1 MSTPP
6 KKELIEEVA
15 QIKGI
20 SEAFIEKD
28 WFVTQVIKLVSEI
41 IFEDYRIV
49 FTGGTSLSK
58 AHGIIQRFSED
69 IDFRVITPSVE
80 LFSKTQ
86 QSKILSTFK
95 KEIVRSLRLHFD
107 INDEQISANNGNKFV
122 AIELNYPTYFTLADA
137 LRPHILLEFTVSEPL
152 LPAIDLPVSSM
163 INQVA
168 KQIPEIDKIACVN
181 PVENAADKLSAIT
194 WRIAERVRGSEN
206 DSPDI
211 VRHIHDLAIMKDLAL
226 GNPNFSVLVNTALSR
241 DNNRSELIKD
251 LSLSEKLSNVMN
263 IISSDTEYVKEYDR
277 FVNAMSYANNDTI
290 PTFKIALQNVG
301 ELVDRVISVNNKT
314 K

>member
-1 MSTPP
+1 MNTLP
-6 KKELIEEVA
+6 KKEIIEEVA

-28 WFVTQVIKLVSEI
+28 WFVTQVINVVSRI
-41 IFEDYRIV
+41 VFEDFRIV

-69 IDFRVITPSVE
+69 VDFRVIAPSVE
-80 LFSKTQ
+80 LLNKTQ

-107 INDEQISANNGNKFV
+107 IIDEQISANNGNKFV
-122 AIELNYPTYFTLADA
+122 SIELNYPTYFTRADA

-163 INQVA
+163 INEVA
-168 KQIPEIDKIACVN
+168 KQTPEIDEIACVN

-194 WRIAERVRGSEN
+194 WRIAKRVRGSQN
-206 DSPDI
+206 DNPDV

-226 GNPNFSVLVNTALSR
+226 ENPNFSVLVSIALKR
-241 DNNRSELIKD
+241 DNKRSELIKD
-251 LSLSEKLSNVMN
+251 LSLSHKLLNVLN
-263 IISSDTEYVKEYDR
+263 IINSDTEYLREYDR

-290 PTFKIALQNVG
+290 PTFKTALKYVE
-301 ELVDRVISVNNKT
+301 ELVNKVIIDNQ
-314 K
+314 

>member
-1 MSTPP
+1 
-6 KKELIEEVA
+6 
-15 QIKGI
+15 
-20 SEAFIEKD
+20 
-28 WFVTQVIKLVSEI
+28 
-41 IFEDYRIV
+41 
-49 FTGGTSLSK
+49 
-58 AHGIIQRFSED
+58 
-69 IDFRVITPSVE
+69 
-80 LFSKTQ
+80 
-86 QSKILSTFK
+86 
-95 KEIVRSLRLHFD
+95 
-107 INDEQISANNGNKFV
+107 
-122 AIELNYPTYFTLADA
+122 
-137 LRPHILLEFTVSEPL
+137 LLEFTVSESL
-152 LPAIDLPVSSM
+152 LPAIELPVSSI

-168 KQIPEIDKIACVN
+168 KQTPEIDKIACVN

-241 DNNRSELIKD
+241 DKNRSELIKD

-263 IISSDTEYVKEYDR
+263 IISLDTEYVKEYDR

-301 ELVDRVISVNNKT
+301 ELVDKVISNNNKIQ
-314 K
+314 